1 MVGVPGRSKGCNTC
15 RRRKK
20 GCDLARPACGQCRRA
35 GIECAG
41 YVRSRAFINMTDATG
56 SLSHGRVT
64 VAARATSMSHSTVAL
79 PDDLARAAYEV
90 RYLELFWDAY
100 MPLKSNLGG
109 VEHVTYV
116 NPPWADAANDLY
128 PADEALRTALLALG
142 LRTIGRRD
150 GHQWMVNEGLGAY
163 VRSLRHVSKQLRQ
176 AQGWKSDALL
186 ATSKVLG
193 LYELLCGAEDE
204 STGNTSQE
212 NSWQIHNT
220 GEQALIIRRSPEMH
234 TRGHAALLFSNART
248 HIIIVCMVKRQRCPL
263 STPAWKTVP
272 FTHTPKTYKDALL
285 DVFVDIPGLLEN
297 LDALRLAQDPSSSS
311 QRDKRVG
318 ILQECWRLDREL
330 LGWFDKYGP
339 RRQIEELRERR
350 FRNQDPS
357 LSDAVT
363 AHIMG
368 IYWAVCILVYSTL
381 QSVLTLHNGGC
392 MSIDEAALPERMELK
407 QYCRHI
413 ADIAEVLLH
422 PSTGVFGLHSTA
434 LPLGV
439 ALRYL
444 NSVKEPDFGELMS
457 PEKRRLLGLLD
468 GDQWRVDS
476 LRTFLSS
483 SIKDQNRL

>member
-1 MVGVPGRSKGCNTC
+1 MVGVPGRSKACNTC

-35 GIECAG
+35 GIECTG
-41 YVRSRAFINMTDATG
+41 YVRSRAFINMTDA
-56 SLSHGRVT
+56 SPSHGRVT
-64 VAARATSMSHSTVAL
+64 VAASATSHSTVAL
-79 PDDLARAAYEV
+79 PDDLTRAAYEV

-100 MPLKSNLGG
+100 MPLKSNLGER
-109 VEHVTYV
+109 EHVTYV
-116 NPPWADAANDLY
+116 NPAWADAANNLY
-128 PADEALRTALLALG
+128 PVDEALRTALLALG

-150 GHQWMVNEGLGAY
+150 GHQWMVNEGVDAY
-163 VRSLRHVSKQLRQ
+163 VRSLRHVSRQLRQ
-176 AQGWKSDALL
+176 PKGWKADSLL

-193 LYELLCGAEDE
+193 LYELLCPAEE
-204 STGNTSQE
+204 ELTGDASQG

-248 HIIIVCMVKRQRCPL
+248 HIIIHCMVKRQRCPL

-272 FTHTPKTYKDALL
+272 FTHTRKTYKDALL
-285 DVFVDIPGLLEN
+285 DVFVDIPGLLED
-297 LDALRLAQDPSSSS
+297 LDDLRLTQDPSSAS
-311 QRDKRVG
+311 QHDKRVG
-318 ILQECWRLDREL
+318 ILKECWRLDREL
-330 LGWFDKYGP
+330 LRWFDKYGP
-339 RRQIEELRERR
+339 RRQIQELRERR

-357 LSDAVT
+357 LSDAAT

-381 QSVLTLHNGGC
+381 QSVLALHNGG
-392 MSIDEAALPERMELK
+392 IDEAALPERMELK

-434 LPLGV
+434 LPVGV

-444 NSVKEPDFGELMS
+444 NSVDEPDFGELMS

-468 GDQWRVDS
+468 GDQWRVAS

-483 SIKDQNRL
+483 TIKDQTRKR